1 MNKNF
6 KVLRA
11 TSSRMKQNRGER
23 RYGGV
28 MTSYQELSPISIED
42 DDSDLEEQA
51 LFDINKARTQQVVL

>member
-1 MNKNF
+1 MDKNF
-6 KVLRA
+6 EVLRA

-28 MTSYQELSPISIED
+28 MTSYQELSPITIED

-51 LFDINKARTQQVVL
+51 LFDINKARAQQVVL